1 MSDLGSP
8 GEVVGYM
15 SQSAS
20 VLAKKVE
27 VDRLSFPEGRP
38 EFDPT
43 PLFSDPHSTVYG
55 DPISLAMSVS
65 EGDEPPKVRVHGS
78 FDEAMSLFKFLD
90 HHQRLRLAPAS
101 QVRKSNLCGAFALV
115 KDSQKDRL
123 IVDARP
129 PNSLEQT
136 LRTYTQT
143 LGAVAALLQI
153 ELEPANRLMLHGT
166 DLRDY

>member
-43 PLFSDPHSTVYG
+43 PLFSDPHSTVYR

-101 QVRKSNLCGAFALV
+101 QVRKSHLCGGFGERQSERQV
-115 KDSQKDRL
+115 DRG
-123 IVDARP
+123 R
-129 PNSLEQT
+129 STTQQ
-136 LRTYTQT
+136 LRTDI
-143 LGAVAALLQI
+143 ADV
-153 ELEPANRLMLHGT
+153 HT
-166 DLRDY
+166 DFRSCSCITSD